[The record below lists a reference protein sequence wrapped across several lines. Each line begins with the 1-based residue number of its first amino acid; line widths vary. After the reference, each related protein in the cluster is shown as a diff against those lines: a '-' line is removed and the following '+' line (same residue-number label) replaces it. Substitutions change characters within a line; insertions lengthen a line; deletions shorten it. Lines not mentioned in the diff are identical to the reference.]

1 MRLIN
6 QLTFL
11 AVVLCM
17 AACAYGQDVH
27 YNYDRSANFAAYKT
41 YQWVEIPGGSVPD
54 QLVDQAIMR
63 AADEQLRQRGLTKV
77 ENNADLYIG
86 YQVVIN
92 LEKSVSLWGTGGDW
106 GPLGGWGPW
115 GSGGLHSIQGQTS
128 TVPVGILL
136 IDLYDIGR
144 KQLVWRGDAIKT
156 IELKTDPD
164 KNYKNLQKVMTKLFK
179 NYPPKPGK

>member
-1 MRLIN
+1 MRLKN

-11 AVVLCM
+11 AAFLLA
-17 AACAYGQDVH
+17 AACVYGQDVH
-27 YNYDRSANFAAYKT
+27 YNYDRSANFGSYKT
-41 YQWVEIPGGSVPD
+41 YQWVEIPGGAVPD

-77 ENNADLYIG
+77 ESNADLYVG

-92 LEKSVSLWGTGGDW
+92 REKSVSLWGTGGDW
-106 GPLGGWGPW
+106 GPWGGWGPW
-115 GSGGLHSIQGQTS
+115 GRGDIHSVQGQTS

-136 IDLYDIGR
+136 IDLYDVGR
-144 KQLVWRGDAIKT
+144 KQLVWRGDAVKT
-156 IELKTDPD
+156 ITLKTDPD

-179 NYPPKPGK
+179 NYPPKAK

>member
-1 MRLIN
+1 MRLTK
-6 QLTFL
+6 QVTFL
-11 AVVLCM
+11 ATFLLM

-54 QLVDQAIMR
+54 QLIDQAIMR
-63 AADEQLRQRGLTKV
+63 AAEEQLALKGLTKV

-92 LEKSVSLWGTGGDW
+92 LEKSISLWGTGG
-106 GPLGGWGPW
+106 GPGWGWDPW
-115 GSGGLHSIQGQTS
+115 GGTRNVQGQTS
-128 TVPVGILL
+128 TVLVGILL
-136 IDLYDIGR
+136 IDMYDVGR
-144 KQLVWRGDAIKT
+144 KQLVWRGDAVKT
-156 IELKTDPD
+156 IDLKTDPD
-164 KNYKNLQKVMTKLFK
+164 KNYKNLQKVMAKLFK

>member
-1 MRLIN
+1 MRLTN

-11 AVVLCM
+11 AAFLLA

-27 YNYDRSANFAAYKT
+27 YNYDRSANFGSYKT
-41 YQWVEIPGGSVPD
+41 YQWVEIPGGAVPD

-77 ENNADLYIG
+77 ESNADLYVG

-106 GPLGGWGPW
+106 GPWGGWGPW
-115 GSGGLHSIQGQTS
+115 GRGDIHSVQGQTS

-136 IDLYDIGR
+136 IDLYDVGR
-144 KQLVWRGDAIKT
+144 KQLVWRGDAVKT
-156 IELKTDPD
+156 ITLKTDPD

-179 NYPPKPGK
+179 NYPPKVSK